1 GTALVLITIW
11 VETAWEYD
19 WLARANGIV
28 WILAALGVVVV
39 PLSSL
44 LPKKEA
50 KPAVA
55 TPEGASPTDSP
66 TQSTASPR
74 LCAASLH
81 RLQDAVDRFHGAVGG
96 LTTPPRDRRTGRRH
110 HRQ

>member
-1 GTALVLITIW
+1 GLLAPGTALVLITIW
-11 VETAWEYD
+11 METAWEYD

-44 LPKKEA
+44 LLKGEA

-55 TPEGASPTDSP
+55 IPEGTGPTASP
-66 TQSTASPR
+66 TQSTASPTQST
-74 LCAASLH
+74 ASLH
-81 RLQDAVDRFHGAVGG
+81 RLETAARAEGSTAD
-96 LTTPPRDRRTGRRH
+96 
-110 HRQ
+110 